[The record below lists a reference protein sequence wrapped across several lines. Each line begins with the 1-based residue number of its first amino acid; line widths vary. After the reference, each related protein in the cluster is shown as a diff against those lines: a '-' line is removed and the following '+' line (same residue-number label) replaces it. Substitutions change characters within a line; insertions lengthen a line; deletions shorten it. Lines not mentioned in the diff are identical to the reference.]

1 MSPRPDKP
9 GEAEESTPVLPAR
22 ASHTVLRYSSLRLA
36 IFVIALIL
44 LWLVRVRGA
53 LLVVLALIVSGLAS
67 YALLRR
73 QRADM
78 AAQLAAAAERRRD
91 RAVARAAREDEVA
104 EELSAAEREAA
115 DRR

>member
-1 MSPRPDKP
+1 MNPRPDNP
-9 GEAEESTPVLPAR
+9 AEADEPTPSAR
-22 ASHTVLRYSSLRLA
+22 ASHPVLRYSSLRLA
-36 IFVIALIL
+36 IFVLALIL

-78 AAQLAAAAERRRD
+78 GAELAAASERRRN
-91 RAVARAAREDEVA
+91 RAIARAAREDEVA

>member
-1 MSPRPDKP
+1 MNPQPDKP
-9 GEAEESTPVLPAR
+9 GEAEEATSPAR
-22 ASHTVLRYSSLRLA
+22 ASHPVLRYSSLRLA

-53 LLVVLALIVSGLAS
+53 LLVMLALIVSGLAS

-78 AAQLAAAAERRRD
+78 GAKLAAAADRRRD
-91 RAVARAAREDEVA
+91 RAVVRAAREDEVA

>member
-1 MSPRPDKP
+1 MNTEPEKSA
-9 GEAEESTPVLPAR
+9 EAEESTPSAR
-22 ASHTVLRYSSLRLA
+22 ASHPVLRYTSLRLA

-53 LLVVLALIVSGLAS
+53 LLIVLALIVSGLAS

-78 AAQLAAAAERRRD
+78 GAQLADAAGRRRD
-91 RAVARAAREDEVA
+91 RAATRAAREDEVA